1 MSVVTDRAR
10 ELTASRTPFVHAT
23 VVRAQAPASACTG
36 DEAIILPDGS
46 IVGFVGGQCA
56 EGSVRVAAL
65 AALGS
70 GASTLLRV
78 LPDGGGEFPDTPGA
92 QVVVNPC
99 LSGGAIEIFLKPILP
114 APVVE
119 IVGHSPIAQS
129 LEQLCQ
135 VLGYATRRS
144 LPESSPESAA
154 AVVIA
159 SHGKHEQE
167 SIREAL
173 DSGAAYIALVASPRR
188 GAAVLDEMGLSCC
201 QRDRI
206 STPAGLDLGART
218 AGEIAVS
225 VLAELIGKLRR
236 GELHAQATDGA
247 TDQAETGAADE
258 ADISPAEADAST
270 STDSPATAGPETP
283 LTAPTVHID
292 PVCGMS
298 VLPGEGVPHLET
310 EEGTIWFCNPRCR
323 DTHASALGLS

>member
-46 IVGFVGGQCA
+46 IEGFVGGQCA

-65 AALGS
+65 AVLDS

-114 APVVE
+114 VPVVE
-119 IVGHSPIAQS
+119 IVGSSPIARS

-144 LPESSPESAA
+144 LPDTSPEPAA

-159 SHGKHEQE
+159 SHGKDEPE
-167 SIREAL
+167 SIRSAL
-173 DSGAAYIALVASPRR
+173 DSGASYIALVASPRR

-201 QRDRI
+201 ERGRI

-236 GELHAQATDGA
+236 GELDPAPGA
-247 TDQAETGAADE
+247 AADE
-258 ADISPAEADAST
+258 RADEATDAGTGQTAAAATADAEN
-270 STDSPATAGPETP
+270 AAK
-283 LTAPTVHID
+283 APVVHID
-292 PVCGMS
+292 PVCGMR
-298 VLPGEGVPHLET
+298 VLPGEGVPHLDT

-323 DTHASALGLS
+323 DTHAAALGLS